1 MTVHRIM
8 APDWEAGHELR
19 AIVWNDETGEATGD
33 HHYVPT
39 LARALAGPT
48 PLVQDRTPWPH
59 YRLEDPA
66 HDPADFLALI
76 LVIGRLGVPY
86 PERVRLPESLRGVE
100 PTPSLPDDTPP
111 GCLN

>member
-1 MTVHRIM
+1 MTIHRIE
-8 APDWEAGHELR
+8 APDWTVGHELR

-33 HHYVPT
+33 HVCAPW
-39 LARALAGPT
+39 LAKTLAGPA
-48 PLVQDRTPWPH
+48 PLVIADAPWPH

-76 LVIGRLGVPY
+76 LGPGNLGSPY

>member
-1 MTVHRIM
+1 MTIHRIE
-8 APDWEAGHELR
+8 APDWTVGHELR

-33 HHYVPT
+33 HVCAPW
-39 LARALAGPT
+39 LAKTLAGPM
-48 PLVQDRTPWPH
+48 PIVRTRAPWPH

-76 LVIGRLGVPY
+76 FFFGRVGVPY

-100 PTPSLPDDTPP
+100 PTPSLPDNTPP